1 MVGVGWSQIIVGEM
15 INVST
20 IMAAYSHKIAT
31 ADRSIDVDFTFVSRY
46 EENETNDIRKVLKEE
61 VVEKYHWDL
70 DRDLGN

>member
-1 MVGVGWSQIIVGEM
+1 MIVDTLIISPTM
-15 INVST
+15 ICDHATPT
-20 IMAAYSHKIAT
+20 IKTFST
-31 ADRSIDVDFTFVSRY
+31 ADRSIDVDFTFISRY